1 MCTFSLSNGLKPDS
15 TRRSKQYCRERF
27 PNSFFT
33 FQQKFFSRKY
43 DTAEIMRYFFIRKQT
58 KLGCKHCCRPPTWHR
73 LWMLLLS
80 VALLLRLL
88 PQFLQRHSA
97 SSSSSS
103 HCSPNCTIST
113 ARPIVAP
120 CPPSSCPRP
129 TLVLCERL
137 VRPGLQ
143 NGVRRKPVFIPRAE
157 NENPKICGY
166 NFSQWAT
173 YKGAPV
179 LTSPQRRDWVGS
191 DKVGEGQTT
200 LEERQKKVAVF
211 VQFVTVWCDLFPPE
225 NPSKSK

>member
-1 MCTFSLSNGLKPDS
+1 MDSNMFLADIQNSIAEKGFQTHFDFSTKIL
-15 TRRSKQYCRERF
+15 
-27 PNSFFT
+27 
-33 FQQKFFSRKY
+33 QQK
-43 DTAEIMRYFFIRKQT
+43 IRHGRNHEKSFHT
-58 KLGCKHCCRPPTWHR
+58 KTHKTRLQALLPPPTWHR
-73 LWMLLLS
+73 LWMLVLS
-80 VALLLRLL
+80 VALLLL

-97 SSSSSS
+97 SSSSYS

>member
-1 MCTFSLSNGLKPDS
+1 MPREFSKLM
-15 TRRSKQYCRERF
+15 F
-27 PNSFFT
+27 H
-33 FQQKFFSRKY
+33 FS
-43 DTAEIMRYFFIRKQT
+43 T
-58 KLGCKHCCRPPTWHR
+58 KLLQQRIGNSQKPRESFSYENTQNTKTRLQALLPPPTWHQ
-73 LWMLLLS
+73 LWMLVLS
-80 VALLLRLL
+80 VALLLL

-97 SSSSSS
+97 SSSSYLY
-103 HCSPNCTIST
+103 CSPNCTIST

-211 VQFVTVWCDLFPPE
+211 VQFVTVWSDLFPPE
-225 NPSKSK
+225 NPSQSK